1 MAEFSAKDVAELRK
15 QTGCGMM
22 DCKNALKDANGD
34 FEAAIKILREKG
46 MAAVAKKADRIAAE
60 GIVDI
65 LTIGDTTAMIEVNSE
80 TDFVAKNAIFQAFV
94 KDVLKTVIANKPADV
109 DALLACK
116 FEGEGEGSVSD
127 ALAEKTGTIGEKLSI
142 RRFAIVEGV
151 VSTYIHGLGAT
162 GVVVSFDT
170 DVADKAEF
178 AECAK
183 NVALQTAAMPVQ
195 YLDKDGF
202 AEYAKNVALQ
212 TAAMPV
218 LYLNKESVPA
228 SVLEEE
234 KAILI
239 KQMQE
244 DPKMAN
250 KPQQVLEKIVE
261 GKLGKYYENNCLL
274 EQLYVK
280 DDSMTVGKY
289 TAQTAKELGG
299 SIKVIGYV
307 RFDKGEGIQKR
318 EEDFAA
324 EIQKMVQG

>member
-1 MAEFSAKDVAELRK
+1 MAFTAKDVAELRK

-22 DCKNALKDANGD
+22 DCKKALVESDGD
-34 FEAAIKILREKG
+34 FEAAVKYLREKG
-46 MAAVAKKADRIAAE
+46 MAATAKKADRIAAE
-60 GIVDI
+60 GIVDVM
-65 LTIGDTTAMIEVNSE
+65 TIGNTTAIIEVNSE
-80 TDFVAKNAIFQAFV
+80 TDFVAKNATFQEFV
-94 KDVLKTVIANKPADV
+94 KEVLKTVIANKPADV
-109 DALLACK
+109 DALLASNYTL
-116 FEGEGEGSVSD
+116 GGTVSE
-127 ALAEKTGTIGEKLSI
+127 ALAEQTYKIGEKLSI
-142 RRFAIVEGV
+142 RRFTIVEGT
-151 VSTYIHGLGAT
+151 VSTYIHGMGAT
-162 GVVVSFDT
+162 GVVINFVT
-170 DVADKAEF
+170 DVA
-178 AECAK
+178 
-183 NVALQTAAMPVQ
+183 
-195 YLDKDGF
+195 DKDGF

-212 TAAMPV
+212 AAAMPV

-234 KAILI
+234 KTILI

-261 GKLGKYYENNCLL
+261 GKLGKYYETNCLL

-280 DDSMTVGKY
+280 DDSMTVSKY

-299 SIKVIGYV
+299 SISVIGYV
-307 RFDKGEGIQKR
+307 RYDKGEGIQKR

>member
-1 MAEFSAKDVAELRK
+1 MAFTAKDVAELRK

-22 DCKNALKDANGD
+22 DCKKALVESDGD
-34 FEAAIKILREKG
+34 FEAAVKYLREKG
-46 MAAVAKKADRIAAE
+46 MAATAKKADRIAAE
-60 GIVDI
+60 GIVDVM
-65 LTIGDTTAMIEVNSE
+65 TIGGTTAIIEVNSE
-80 TDFVAKNAIFQAFV
+80 TDFVAKNATFQEFV
-94 KDVLKTVIANKPADV
+94 KEVLKTVIANKPANV
-109 DALLACK
+109 EELLAS
-116 FEGEGEGSVSD
+116 EYTLGGTVSE
-127 ALAEKTGTIGEKLSI
+127 ALAEQTYKIGEKLSI
-142 RRFAIVEGV
+142 RRFTIVEGV
-151 VSTYIHGLGAT
+151 VSTYVHGMGAT
-162 GVVVSFDT
+162 GVVINFVT
-170 DVADKAEF
+170 DVA
-178 AECAK
+178 
-183 NVALQTAAMPVQ
+183 
-195 YLDKDGF
+195 DKDGF

-212 TAAMPV
+212 AAAMPV

-234 KAILI
+234 KSILI

-261 GKLGKYYENNCLL
+261 GKLGKYYETNCLL

-280 DDSMTVGKY
+280 DDSMTVSKY

-299 SIKVIGYV
+299 SISVVGYV
-307 RFDKGEGIQKR
+307 RYDKGEGIQKR

>member
-1 MAEFSAKDVAELRK
+1 MAFTAKDVAELRK

-22 DCKNALKDANGD
+22 DCKKALVESNGD
-34 FEAAIKILREKG
+34 FEAAVKYLREKG
-46 MAAVAKKADRIAAE
+46 MAATAKKADRIAAE

-65 LTIGDTTAMIEVNSE
+65 MTIDNTTAIVEVNSE
-80 TDFVAKNAIFQAFV
+80 TDFVAKNATFQEFV
-94 KDVLKTVIANKPADV
+94 KDILKTIIANKPADV
-109 DALLACK
+109 DALLASN
-116 FEGEGEGSVSD
+116 FVNGGLVSE
-127 ALAEKTGTIGEKLSI
+127 ALAEQIYKIGEKLSI
-142 RRFAIVEGV
+142 RRFTIVEGT
-151 VSTYIHGLGAT
+151 VSTYIHGMGAT
-162 GVVVSFDT
+162 GVVINFVT
-170 DVADKAEF
+170 DVA
-178 AECAK
+178 
-183 NVALQTAAMPVQ
+183 
-195 YLDKDGF
+195 DKDGF

-212 TAAMPV
+212 AAAMPV

-234 KAILI
+234 KTILI

-261 GKLGKYYENNCLL
+261 GKLGKYYETNCLL

-280 DDSMTVGKY
+280 DDSMTVAKY

-299 SIKVIGYV
+299 SISVIGYV
-307 RFDKGEGIQKR
+307 RYDKGEGIEKR